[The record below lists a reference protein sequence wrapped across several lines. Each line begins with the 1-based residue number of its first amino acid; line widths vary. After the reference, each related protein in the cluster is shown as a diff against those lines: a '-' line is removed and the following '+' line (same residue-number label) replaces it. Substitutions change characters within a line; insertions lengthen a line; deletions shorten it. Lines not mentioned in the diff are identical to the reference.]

1 MFLWETLA
9 GFIIFVYSV
18 GWLGQLGN
26 VKTTIYSRGMDKSAL
41 RDFMFSFPISKL
53 RSVDGCTERSI

>member
-1 MFLWETLA
+1 MFLWESLA
-9 GFIIFVYSV
+9 GFSFFLYSV
-18 GWLGQLGN
+18 GWLWQLGN
-26 VKTTIYSRGMDKSAL
+26 VKTIIFSIGIDKSAL